1 MFCPWCGATSQ
12 NGRFCAHCGKAI
24 SASAPASP
32 PTITN
37 DVNVSVNVGA
47 PTIVQ
52 PNRPSTLGQ
61 QVAQGALNAFQAAR
75 QAKREAE
82 ARRAALQKLHA
93 QTLANLNTC
102 HDMIAEIES
111 SILLELLPPESAT
124 RLLYARGL
132 EARCEAAGLL
142 SERVTDVQLT
152 RAYSLVVHALED
164 FRSAN
169 EQIRFSLPDN
179 H

>member
-37 DVNVSVNVGA
+37 DVNVSVNV
-47 PTIVQ
+47 
-52 PNRPSTLGQ
+52 
-61 QVAQGALNAFQAAR
+61 VAQGALNAFQAAR

-82 ARRAALQKLHA
+82 ARRAELQKLHA